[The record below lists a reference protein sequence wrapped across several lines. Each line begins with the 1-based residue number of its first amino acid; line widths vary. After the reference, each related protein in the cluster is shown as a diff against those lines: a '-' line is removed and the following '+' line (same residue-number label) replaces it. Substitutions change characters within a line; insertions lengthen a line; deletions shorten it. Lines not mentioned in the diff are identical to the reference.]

1 MVSLHGMVNKRVPGS
16 APTGAADGESL
27 SVLTALPC
35 AIFVCR
41 PDGHCTFV
49 NARWAALTGLGLAEA
64 LGAGWQRILPDEGWP
79 RLLARWGADL
89 DSATEVTEEVQCRR
103 ADGTAFWARLHFAP
117 QRGADGTLEAWV
129 GSLGD
134 TTLERKRIEAV
145 RAWESRLRES
155 EERFRTLADQA
166 PVLIWM
172 SGPDTSCN
180 YVNAEWLRFT
190 GRSLEQELGIGW
202 SEDVHPDDYA
212 DSQQTYARSFAD
224 RVPFQ
229 MEYRLRRH
237 DGEYRWL
244 ADHGS
249 PRYLAD
255 GTFAGYVGI
264 CTDVTETH
272 RAREVLENERSI
284 LGESIAQAPIAI
296 ALLDTDLRYLAWSR
310 QWLADYGLGDR
321 DLRGLSHY
329 EVFPDIP
336 ERWRA
341 LHRRALAGEALN
353 SPDDLFE
360 RATGESTHL
369 RWAIHPWRR
378 TDGSCGGIVMVTDVI
393 DDLVRARQQAID
405 SARLKS
411 EFLASMSHEIRTPMN
426 GVIGMTGLLLSTE
439 LTADQ
444 RDCAE
449 TIRSSAEGLL
459 TIINDIL
466 DVSKIEAGKLSIEVA
481 PFDLLRACEDVADLL
496 MPRVQEKGLE
506 LIVRVPPEVPRHV
519 VGDAGR
525 VRQVLTNL
533 VGNAV
538 KFTERGQ
545 VMIEVAPEPASPGRA
560 LLRFSVSDTGIGIPR
575 EKQDAIF
582 EQYTQA
588 DASTTR
594 RYGGSGLGLTIS
606 RQLVRLM
613 GGSIGVH
620 SEAGQG
626 SSFWFTLPFPLAA
639 AGATGEPAPSPGGTR
654 VLVVDDVPQVRRV
667 MTEQLLALG
676 ASPEAVGS
684 GAEAL
689 ALLRQQRA
697 AGDPFRVAFLD
708 CGLGTETGAEL
719 ARTIRGDP
727 AIADTPLVLVS
738 GIITQPR
745 EGWLRGE
752 GFAALVRKPARRDD
766 LQAAL
771 RLVLTAGGAA
781 EPPPGAEARRAVA
794 SAGLVPAMAPAAPAP
809 GTLRVLVVDDNS
821 VNQKVAARMLSR
833 LGCRVDLAANG
844 REALDLVSQVGYDV
858 VFMDCMMPEM
868 DGYESTAAIRQLTTE
883 ASRTPIIA
891 MTANAMQGDR
901 ERCLAAGM
909 DDYLSKPV
917 QPEQLAEALA
927 RWTGAV
933 ATAIT
938 PAAPPPAQ
946 AGSVDRGVIEGF
958 RQLQEPGAPDI
969 VTEFID
975 LFLEDL
981 PARREAIIEA
991 LGTGEGERVRAAA
1004 HALKSSAAYIGAR
1017 ELARLCKEVE
1027 QRAREVDLVG
1037 AGRAAGELEAEARR
1051 VVHELGA
1058 LRATVR

>member
-1 MVSLHGMVNKRVPGS
+1 MVKRTVHDEGT
-16 APTGAADGESL
+16 ALAAFGDGL
-27 SVLTALPC
+27 PVLTALPC

-41 PDGHCTFV
+41 PDGHCMFV
-49 NARWAALTGLGLAEA
+49 NPRWTALTGLAPEEA
-64 LGAGWQRILPDEGWP
+64 LGTGWQRILADEARA
-79 RLLARWGADL
+79 RLLAHWAPGPEGA
-89 DSATEVTEEVQCRR
+89 AEVTEEVACRR
-103 ADGTAFWARLHFAP
+103 ADGSTFWARLHAAP
-117 QRGADGTLEAWV
+117 QRGADGALERWV
-129 GSLGD
+129 GSIAD

-172 SGPDTSCN
+172 SGPDASCN

-190 GRSLEQELGIGW
+190 GRPLEQELGVGW
-202 SEDVHPDDYA
+202 SEDVHPEDYA
-212 DSQQTYARSFAD
+212 RSQETYTRSFAD
-224 RVPFQ
+224 RSPFL

-244 ADHGS
+244 SDHGS

-272 RAREVLENERSI
+272 RAREVLEHERSI
-284 LGESIAQAPIAI
+284 LGESIAQAPIAM
-296 ALLDTDLRYLAWSR
+296 ALLDTDMRYLAWSR
-310 QWLADYGLGDR
+310 KWLKDYGLGDR
-321 DLRGLSHY
+321 DIRGLSHY

-336 ERWRA
+336 DRWKA
-341 LHRRALAGEALN
+341 LHQRALAGEALEC
-353 SPDDLFE
+353 PDDLFE
-360 RATGESTHL
+360 RGTGESTHL

-378 TDGSCGGIVMVTDVI
+378 TDGTLGGMVMVTDVI
-393 DDLVRARQQAID
+393 DDLVRARQQALD

-439 LTADQ
+439 LTEDQ

-506 LIVRVPPEVPRHV
+506 LIVRVPPGVPRHV
-519 VGDAGR
+519 IGDAGR

-545 VMIEVAPEPASPGRA
+545 VMIELAGEPAVEGRA
-560 LLRFSVSDTGIGIPR
+560 LIRFTVSDTGIGIPR
-575 EKQDAIF
+575 EKQDAVF
-582 EQYTQA
+582 EQFTQA

-613 GGSIGVH
+613 GGSIGVQ
-620 SEAGQG
+620 SEPGQG
-626 SSFWFTLPFPLAA
+626 STVWFTLPFPLAGAGGA
-639 AGATGEPAPSPGGTR
+639 AEAAPVVGGTR
-654 VLVVDDVPQVRRV
+654 VLVVDDVPQVCRV
-667 MTEQLLALG
+667 MTEQLHALG
-676 ASPEAVGS
+676 TAPEAVGT
-684 GAEAL
+684 GTEAL
-689 ALLRQQRA
+689 ARLRQQRA
-697 AGDPFRVAFLD
+697 AGDPFRVVFLD
-708 CGLGTETGAEL
+708 YGLGAETGAEL
-719 ARTIRGDP
+719 ARAIRTDP

-771 RLVLTAGGAA
+771 RLVLAPAD
-781 EPPPGAEARRAVA
+781 PAEAVRTAEVRRTAA
-794 SAGLVPAMAPAAPAP
+794 SAGMVPATAPSAPAP

-821 VNQKVAARMLSR
+821 VNQKVAARMLTR

-844 REALDLVSQVGYDV
+844 REALDLVRQVGYDV

-868 DGYESTAAIRQLTTE
+868 DGYESTAAIRQLPSE

-917 QPEQLAEALA
+917 QPEQLAQALA
-927 RWTGAV
+927 RWTGAP
-933 ATAIT
+933 ASPPAAAT
-938 PAAPPPAQ
+938 PAPSQ
-946 AGSVDRGVIEGF
+946 AGSVDRSVIDGF

-981 PARREAIIEA
+981 PARREGIIEA
-991 LGTGEGERVRAAA
+991 LGTGEAERVRAAA

-1027 QRAREVDLVG
+1027 HRAREADLAA

-1051 VVHELGA
+1051 VVAELSA
-1058 LRATVR
+1058 LRAPAS

>member
-1 MVSLHGMVNKRVPGS
+1 MVNRQVHDN
-16 APTGAADGESL
+16 APAGAAEGDSL

-49 NARWAALTGLGLAEA
+49 NARWAALTGVAPADA
-64 LGAGWQRILPDEGWP
+64 LGTGWQRILREDALA
-79 RLLARWGADL
+79 RLLARWTPTEGA
-89 DSATEVTEEVQCRR
+89 AEMTEDVQCSR
-103 ADGTAFWARLHFAP
+103 ADGTAFSARLHVAP
-117 QRGADGTLEAWV
+117 HRRPDGTLESWV
-129 GSLGD
+129 GSLAD
-134 TTLERKRIEAV
+134 TTLERKRTEAV

-172 SGPDTSCN
+172 SGPDAACN

-190 GRSLEQELGIGW
+190 GRPLAEELGIGW
-202 SEDVHPDDYA
+202 SEDVHPDDFA
-212 DSQQTYARSFAD
+212 ASHETFARAFAD
-224 RVPFQ
+224 REPFRL
-229 MEYRLRRH
+229 EYRLRRH
-237 DGEYRWL
+237 DGEYRWIS
-244 ADHGS
+244 DHGS
-249 PRYLAD
+249 PRYLSD

-264 CTDVTETH
+264 CTDVTETR
-272 RAREVLENERSI
+272 RAREVLEHERSI
-284 LGESIAQAPIAI
+284 LGESIAQAPIAM
-296 ALLDTDLRYLAWSR
+296 ALLDTDMRYLAWSR
-310 QWLADYGLGDR
+310 QWLRDYGLGER
-321 DLRGLSHY
+321 DLRGRSHY

-336 ERWRA
+336 ERWKA

-353 SPDDLFE
+353 NPDDLFE

-369 RWAIHPWRR
+369 RWAMHPWRR
-378 TDGSCGGIVMVTDVI
+378 TDGAMGGIVMVTDVI

-439 LTADQ
+439 LTEDQ

-466 DVSKIEAGKLSIEVA
+466 DVSKIEAGKLTIEVS

-538 KFTERGQ
+538 KFTEHGQ
-545 VMIEVAPEPASPGRA
+545 VMVELAAEPAAQGRA
-560 LLRFSVSDTGIGIPR
+560 LLRFTVSDTGIGIPR

-582 EQYTQA
+582 EQFTQA

-620 SEAGQG
+620 SDPGQG
-626 SSFWFTLPFPLAA
+626 SSFWFTLPFPLAPS
-639 AGATGEPAPSPGGTR
+639 GAVAEPAPGPGGTR

-667 MTEQLLALG
+667 MCEQLQALG
-676 ASPEAVGS
+676 AAPEAVGS

-689 ALLRQQRA
+689 ARLRQQQTE
-697 AGDPFRVAFLD
+697 GDPFRVVFLD
-708 CGLGTETGAEL
+708 YGLGPETGADL
-719 ARTIRGDP
+719 ARAIRSDP
-727 AIADTPLVLVS
+727 ALAETPLVLVS

-766 LQAAL
+766 LRAAL
-771 RLVLTAGGAA
+771 RLVLTEGGTA
-781 EPPPGAEARRAVA
+781 EPAQTVEARQAA
-794 SAGLVPAMAPAAPAP
+794 AAAGLVSATAPAAPAP
-809 GTLRVLVVDDNS
+809 GALRVLVVDDNS
-821 VNQKVAARMLSR
+821 VNQKVAARMLTR

-844 REALDLVSQVGYDV
+844 REALDLVRQVGYDV

-868 DGYESTAAIRQLTTE
+868 DGYESTAAIRQLPTE
-883 ASRTPIIA
+883 VSRTPIIA

-917 QPEQLAEALA
+917 QPEQLAQALA
-927 RWTGAV
+927 RWTGAP
-933 ATAIT
+933 ASPPAAA
-938 PAAPPPAQ
+938 PAAPVQ
-946 AGSVDRGVIEGF
+946 AGSVDRGVIDGF

-1027 QRAREVDLVG
+1027 QRAREADLVG

-1051 VVHELGA
+1051 VVQELGV
-1058 LRATVR
+1058 LRAPAS